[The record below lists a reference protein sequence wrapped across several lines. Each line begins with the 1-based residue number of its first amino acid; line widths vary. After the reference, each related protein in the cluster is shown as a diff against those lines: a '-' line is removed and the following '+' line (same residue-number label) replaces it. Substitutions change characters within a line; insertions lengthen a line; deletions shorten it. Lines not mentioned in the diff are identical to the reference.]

1 MSESTFAVIMLACG
15 FAAGVILADHKRDVH
30 GEKGGA

>member
-1 MSESTFAVIMLACG
+1 MSEPTFAIIMPACG
-15 FAAGVILADHKRDVH
+15 FAAGVTQPEPPADVH